1 MSLIPDFKIG
11 LWNAWIFMAYYFSF
25 SIIFMFNKS
34 MKKRGALDE
43 IPYTKIEKIIVWY
56 IGYLVWIAIL
66 LYSIFLPLKMG
77 TLWFYIGSPLCLLG
91 LIIYTI
97 SSINFVTTSI
107 DKPITKRLYR
117 VTRHPIYISHDFILI
132 GLSVACA
139 SWLFLLISAFWI
151 VGQHISAIREE
162 ALCIKKYGDKYQEY
176 MKKTP
181 RYFLFF

>member
-1 MSLIPDFKIG
+1 MNLIPEFKIG

-77 TLWFYIGSPLCLLG
+77 TLCFYIGSPLCLLG

-97 SSINFVTTSI
+97 SGINFVTTSI
-107 DKPITKRLYR
+107 DKPITKGLYR
-117 VTRHPIYISHDFILI
+117 VTRHPIYIAHDFILI

-162 ALCIKKYGDKYQEY
+162 ALCIKKYGDEYREY